1 MYSKPSQ
8 TFGLAGRQGRLNV
21 DSVADEFE
29 LGGRSRSDKIVIIHP
44 RTAKKQAARK
54 KKRKFDNFNTA
65 DLPEKF
71 FSKGFSIYDM
81 SIKLKFPD
89 NFVMPADV
97 DRVIHNLTGKSINP
111 SIVDLLYRGLN
122 YALPPIAMAS
132 NTDLRRD
139 LAKFHRSLRLRH
151 NFSYSDSVSSSTSD
165 FRVPNPSCMPPT
177 ASAPVESYIKIT
189 SQRLEE
195 QLY

>member
-29 LGGRSRSDKIVIIHP
+29 LGIGSHSDKIVIIHP
-44 RTAKKQAARK
+44 RTAEIKQQER

-71 FSKGFSIYDM
+71 FSKGFSMYYM

-89 NFVMPADV
+89 NFVMPAVV
-97 DRVIHNLTGKSINP
+97 DRVIRNLTGKSPNP
-111 SIVDLLYRGLN
+111 SIVDLSYRGLN
-122 YALPPIAMAS
+122 YA
-132 NTDLRRD
+132 
-139 LAKFHRSLRLRH
+139 
-151 NFSYSDSVSSSTSD
+151 
-165 FRVPNPSCMPPT
+165 
-177 ASAPVESYIKIT
+177 ASASYCDG
-189 SQRLEE
+189 L
-195 QLY
+195 